1 MIKFC
6 DHALNNFSM
15 LCFSNFCT
23 GHNFVDDFNIS
34 LVLYIL
40 HCIFQ
45 LLIETSEKSSVLE
58 IPRSDGGIVAVAKE
72 DDIEQINLD
81 DKTNSVKEIDALQ
94 CREAFVVN
102 SAEESELPEDKV
114 GEEIC
119 DINCLSSVSIV

>member
-6 DHALNNFSM
+6 DRSTISLCYVSVNFVWDII
-15 LCFSNFCT
+15 
-23 GHNFVDDFNIS
+23 FVDDFNIS

-45 LLIETSEKSSVLE
+45 LIETSEKSSVLE
-58 IPRSDGGIVAVAKE
+58 ITRSDGGIVAVAKD

-81 DKTNSVKEIDALQ
+81 DKTNSVKEIEALE

-102 SAEESELPEDKV
+102 SAEERV
-114 GEEIC
+114 A
-119 DINCLSSVSIV
+119 